1 MPGAEAGPSARGAL
15 AALVLAIAACGG
27 SSGNGPSV
35 PGTVVTRARTA
46 LGAAE
51 GVVTP
56 QGVVAFLGL
65 PYAEPPVG
73 ALRFA
78 PPVPVRAWRDA
89 PLDASAFGPACPQPV
104 EPGQAIYL
112 AQDESCLTLN
122 VWTPSADDRRR
133 EVMVWIHG
141 GGWIYEGTE
150 DPLYCGAPL
159 AARGDVVVVS
169 VEYRLGA
176 FGFSHLPGVPG
187 SGNAGL
193 LDQRLALEWVRDHIA
208 AFGGDPDEVTVFGE
222 SAGGASATALMGLP
236 GATALF
242 RRAIAESNVASLTR
256 SADHATRMSQQLLA
270 AAGAADVAALR
281 ALSWPE
287 LLEAQSVVE
296 AQNLV
301 SEFVYGPTFDGD
313 VFPVHPLDAVAA
325 GSAAHVPLLTG
336 TNRDEARAWMMTMDF
351 LTWPIL
357 VPGATLAAAAVSTEP
372 GLRPGVGIAEATE
385 VYTRTHPGL
394 APNLVSL
401 AVLTDVVFRMP
412 VLRFADSQRRHQPDH
427 VFVYRFDWG
436 TRSSTHPDLDVGA
449 LHGAELGF
457 VLGAPEGWP
466 EIYGAEGAGVPRG
479 LVEVMMD
486 AWLAFAKTGDPGHAG
501 LPEWPAYAPATR
513 PTMVFDA
520 DEVTSTS
527 AVAFDPDGET
537 RALWADRAPP

>member
-1 MPGAEAGPSARGAL
+1 LPGAEAGPSVRGVL
-15 AALVLAIAACGG
+15 AALVLAITACGG
-27 SSGNGPSV
+27 SSGSRPLAA
-35 PGTVVTRARTA
+35 PGTAITRARTA
-46 LGAAE
+46 LGTAE

-56 QGVVAFLGL
+56 RGVVAFLGL

-73 ALRFA
+73 SLRFA
-78 PPVPVRAWRDA
+78 PPVPVRAWRGQ

-104 EPGQAIYL
+104 EPGQPIYL
-112 AQDESCLTLN
+112 EQDESCLTLN
-122 VWTPSADDRRR
+122 LWTPSADDRRR
-133 EVMVWIHG
+133 PVMVWIHG

-150 DPLYCGAPL
+150 DPLYSGAPL

-176 FGFSHLPGVPG
+176 FGFSHFPDVPG

-193 LDQRLALEWVRDHIA
+193 LDQRLALEWVRDHVA
-208 AFGGDPDEVTVFGE
+208 AFGGDPDDVTVFGE
-222 SAGGASATALMGLP
+222 SAGGASAAALMGLP
-236 GATALF
+236 GASALF
-242 RRAIAESNVASLTR
+242 RRAIAQSNVSSLTR
-256 SADHATRMSQQLLA
+256 SADHAKRMSQQLLA
-270 AAGAADVAALR
+270 AAGADDVAALR

-287 LLEAQSVVE
+287 LLEAQRAVE

-336 TNRDEARAWMMTMDF
+336 HNRHEASGWMMAMDF

-372 GLRPGVGIAEATE
+372 GLRPGVTIAEATE
-385 VYTRTHPGL
+385 VYTRNHPGL

-401 AVLTDVVFRMP
+401 AVLTDVFFRMP
-412 VLRFADSQRRHQPDH
+412 VLRFADSQLRHQPDH
-427 VFVYRFDWG
+427 VFVYRFDWE
-436 TRSSTHPDLDVGA
+436 TRSSTHPELDVGA

-466 EIYGAEGAGVPRG
+466 EIYGNGGVDAPSG
-479 LVEVMMD
+479 LVEIMMD
-486 AWLAFAKTGDPGHAG
+486 AWLAFAKTGDPSHGS
-501 LPEWPAYAPATR
+501 LPDWPAYDEASR
-513 PTMVFDA
+513 PTMIFDA
-520 DEVTSTS
+520 EERTATS
-527 AVAFDPDGET
+527 AIALDPDAQT
-537 RALWADRAPP
+537 RALWAE